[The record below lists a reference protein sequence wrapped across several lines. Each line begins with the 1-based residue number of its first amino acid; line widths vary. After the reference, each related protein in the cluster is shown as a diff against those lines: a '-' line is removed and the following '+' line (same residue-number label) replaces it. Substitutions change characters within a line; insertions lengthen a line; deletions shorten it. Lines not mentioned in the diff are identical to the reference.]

1 MLLAERGL
9 CLEFEAGKSFRSDQS
24 AIDGNGEEPASAL
37 TAHRASSVS
46 FHLAQDK
53 FLKKAVKVDLKQTQ
67 IAPTAQRRAIMV
79 AQFVIAKLIG
89 GGDCPPRPG
98 PRAQPHL

>member
-1 MLLAERGL
+1 MLLTERGL
-9 CLEFEAGKSFRSDQS
+9 RIESETGKSFRSDQS

-37 TAHRASSVS
+37 TAHCASTVS

-53 FLKKAVKVDLKQTQ
+53 FLKKAVKVDLEQTQ

-89 GGDCPPRPG
+89 GGEIG
-98 PRAQPHL
+98 RASCRERV